1 MRTQLVAVFL
11 LFAISAV
18 AARGTVGFPSVDR
31 AHLDSWRD
39 AIYIPNPRSKLTA
52 GFIES
57 FELYAKRP
65 GEIVLQVWRLVSG
78 SYYKLIA
85 QKGHHVVKAGKQEV
99 FLSQPVRVNAGDI
112 IGFYFPAHSIIP
124 FDGHESCWHDR
135 GLYVKSPK
143 RAHVVVGKTFYFHA
157 MRSGWNPCRQ
167 YSFSAK
173 VIPVPGTAVGGYVSN
188 KDRQF
193 VDGWR
198 NAMYIPDVH
207 AVLPN
212 GILWDYRLFAR
223 RPGQIRLQVFRRK
236 GYNTFTL
243 ISETPYNVPSK
254 GVHVVK
260 PKGIVTVRKGDVLGF
275 FFPGHSIIPF
285 DGQECARNPGL
296 YVYAPHA
303 ASVKPGRTFRFHA
316 MRRGWRPCRQY
327 SFNALVLK
335 GVHTTEGFPATK
347 DRKYVDGWRNAIYI
361 PHPHKPLPKG
371 LLTAYNFYARKIGKI
386 SLQVWRRVSGSIFEL
401 VHQEWHKVTS
411 TGINKVIPKELVSIK
426 KGDFLGFFFPYNSII
441 PFDGHECYHA
451 RGLYVH
457 YPSSSSVTVGRRF
470 HFRNMERG
478 WNPCRQYSFNADV
491 VKAE

>member
-173 VIPVPGTAVGGYVSN
+173 VIRGVP
-188 KDRQF
+188 
-193 VDGWR
+193 
-198 NAMYIPDVH
+198 
-207 AVLPN
+207 
-212 GILWDYRLFAR
+212 
-223 RPGQIRLQVFRRK
+223 
-236 GYNTFTL
+236 
-243 ISETPYNVPSK
+243 
-254 GVHVVK
+254 
-260 PKGIVTVRKGDVLGF
+260 
-275 FFPGHSIIPF
+275 
-285 DGQECARNPGL
+285 
-296 YVYAPHA
+296 
-303 ASVKPGRTFRFHA
+303 
-316 MRRGWRPCRQY
+316 
-327 SFNALVLK
+327 
-335 GVHTTEGFPATK
+335 TTEGFPATK
-347 DRKYVDGWRNAIYI
+347 DRKYLDSWRNAIYI

-371 LLTAYNFYARKIGKI
+371 FLTAYNFYARRLGKI

-411 TGINKVIPKELVSIK
+411 TGMNTVHPKKFVSIK
-426 KGDFLGFFFPYNSII
+426 KGDFLGFYFPYNSII
-441 PFDGHECYHA
+441 PFDGRECYHA

-470 HFRNMERG
+470 YFRNMQRG
-478 WNPCRQYSFNADV
+478 WNPCREYSFNADV
-491 VKAE
+491 VKTE